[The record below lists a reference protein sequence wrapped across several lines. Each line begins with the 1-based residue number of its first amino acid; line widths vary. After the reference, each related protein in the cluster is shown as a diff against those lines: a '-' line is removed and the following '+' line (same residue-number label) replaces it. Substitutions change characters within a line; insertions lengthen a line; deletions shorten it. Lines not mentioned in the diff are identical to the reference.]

1 MLITLAGMIGVGK
14 SSLSKMTGELLS
26 TPVEYEPVVDNPV
39 LPLYYSDPKQYAFLL
54 QIYFLNMRFDMIKR
68 AMYTNNAVLD
78 RSIYEDALFT
88 RQNYLSG
95 NLQEAEMA
103 TYNHLLRNM
112 LQEIEALPKKAP
124 DLMIYL
130 KADFETIITQ
140 IKRRGR
146 PYEQGTDKY
155 DYYRALLD
163 RYDEFELEY
172 DASPML
178 VIDTVDLDFVNNKHD
193 YQTVMLQVIKALHTV
208 GALTDE
214 QSQHYHD
221 VVNPERNMN
230 DVKITMRDNRKR

>member
-95 NLQEAEMA
+95 NLQEAEMT

-221 VVNPERNMN
+221 VVDPERNMN

>member
-95 NLQEAEMA
+95 NLQEAEMT
-103 TYNHLLRNM
+103 TYTHLLRNM

-214 QSQHYHD
+214 QSQHHHD
-221 VVNPERNMN
+221 VVDPERNMN

>member
-14 SSLSKMTGELLS
+14 SSLSKMTGALLA

-88 RQNYLSG
+88 RQNYLDG
-95 NLQEAEMA
+95 NLQEAEMG

-112 LQEIEALPKKAP
+112 LQEIETLPKKAP

-172 DASPML
+172 NASPML
-178 VIDTVDLDFVNNKHD
+178 IIDTVDLDFVNNQRD

-221 VVNPERNMN
+221 IIDPERNMN
-230 DVKITMRDNRKR
+230 DVKIVMRDNRKR

>member
-39 LPLYYSDPKQYAFLL
+39 LPLYYADPKQYAFLL

-221 VVNPERNMN
+221 VVDPERNMN

>member
-68 AMYTNNAVLD
+68 TMYTNNAVLD

-221 VVNPERNMN
+221 VVDPERNMN

>member
-221 VVNPERNMN
+221 IVDPERNMN

>member
-221 VVNPERNMN
+221 VVDPERNMN

>member
-95 NLQEAEMA
+95 NSQEAEMA

-221 VVNPERNMN
+221 VVDPERNMN

>member
-88 RQNYLSG
+88 RQNYLDG
-95 NLQEAEMA
+95 NLQEAEMG

-112 LQEIEALPKKAP
+112 LQEIETLPKKAP

-172 DASPML
+172 NASPML
-178 VIDTVDLDFVNNKHD
+178 IIDTVDLDFVNNQRD

-221 VVNPERNMN
+221 IIDPERNMN
-230 DVKITMRDNRKR
+230 DVKIIMRDNRKR

>member
-14 SSLSKMTGELLS
+14 SSLSKMTGELLQ

-39 LPLYYSDPKQYAFLL
+39 LPLYYQDPEQYAFLL

-112 LQEIEALPKKAP
+112 LAEIDTLPKKAP

-130 KADFETIITQ
+130 KADFETIINQ

-146 PYEQGTDKY
+146 PYEQGTDKHE
-155 DYYRALLD
+155 YYRNLLD

-178 VIDTVDLDFVNNKHD
+178 VIDTTELDFVNNHDD
-193 YQTVMLQVIKALHTV
+193 YQQVMLQIIKALHTV

-214 QSQHYHD
+214 QSQRYRD
-221 VVNPERNMN
+221 IVDPARNLN
-230 DVKITMRDNRKR
+230 DVKITIRDNRKH

>member
-221 VVNPERNMN
+221 VVDPERNMN
-230 DVKITMRDNRKR
+230 DIKITMRDNRKR

>member
-221 VVNPERNMN
+221 VVDPERNMN
-230 DVKITMRDNRKR
+230 DVKITMRDNRRR